1 MRLSNLSCVLL
12 ATLLLLSCAPSEKA
26 THNGAGGVISSN
38 QLTELADLVQQL
50 PTNDST
56 DNVWIN
62 EQILDM
68 GSPATHALVGMLK
81 SPGTGND
88 TYARYAVNGLAKY
101 VSRPGAEAERSS
113 FEQVLLSELQS
124 THPVGVT
131 EFLME
136 QLELVGSDASV
147 PVMQRYLADEQLY
160 TAAAHVL
167 RSVNTPRAEAALLQA
182 LPNTTTAQRAVLIK
196 TLGDMEA
203 SSSQFVRQ
211 VQPMAN
217 STNEDLKSNA
227 LYALA
232 NSGHPEASET
242 IGNDGSVQD
251 QLRFARRLA
260 EEGHTQ
266 RSAQA
271 AREIYNSQ
279 EPAHHRS
286 AALTLVHQSQ
296 DMESLSLLMIAATNT
311 NAELRSAALN
321 LIRDIEGTQITSELT
336 NLLDQA
342 NPDVR
347 ADIIETLGQRGD
359 RQAWYAVQQYI
370 RDDNR
375 DVRLAAIGAS
385 TALGRTGAIDSLLR
399 ALDNADEAHE
409 IDVVKKA
416 LLQQP
421 SEDLFSSAEQR
432 WVNLSTQTKVALI
445 EVLAQRR
452 GRQYMNQ
459 LLSELTNFNGE
470 VRLATFQALSALG
483 TPDDLSRF
491 VSLLSSARNE
501 EETNAIQQAIGSVAA
516 DNPDEQSRTGPI
528 VNALEQASTQQVPVL
543 LETLGMIGGEQ
554 AVESVASYTGHSNA
568 DVQNSAI
575 SVLATWSDAH
585 AIQPILETLETTEA
599 ENSRRLLDGF
609 ARVVRSSHYSDTDKV
624 QFLAE
629 AADAVSTEE
638 ANILVLGALSGI
650 HSEASLRTVIS
661 FFENSSQDVQ
671 NKAYRAAAE
680 ILAPTYRFSE
690 DFDGAD
696 QTLSV
701 LEAATDSTTRQQ
713 VIGYIREFQSQQEL
727 SEGFNALFNGTDLTG
742 WTGEK
747 EAYDVQD
754 GQLIHQAGQNGHL
767 FSQQEYGDFILR
779 FQFKLTP
786 GTNNGLAIRALLE
799 GNPAYQGMELQ
810 ILDNTAEKWSDLE
823 PYQYHGSIYGIAPAE
838 RGHLNPAGEWNT
850 QQVIANGDQ
859 ITVTLNGV
867 TILDVDLSEFDN
879 SDTPDG
885 EDHPGLSRDSGHIG
899 FMGHGDEVAF
909 RNIQIRDLNVYYPDY
924 SMGSEQL
931 GGLNQPP
938 EGFNAL
944 FNGENL
950 DGWKGLVANPEERTE
965 MSNQELAAAQ
975 DKADRVMQQHW
986 SVRDGILYFDGNGE
1000 SLATLEDYEDFD
1012 MLLDWKIER
1021 GGDSGV
1027 YLRGTPQ
1034 VQIWDITQNPVGS
1047 GGLYNN
1053 QQHPSEPLA
1062 PADRP
1067 IGEWNRMRIKMVG
1080 EQVTVHL
1087 NNQLVVDDVVMENYW
1102 NRDKRI
1108 YPEGQIELQSHSTPL
1123 YFKNVFIREI
1133 PRTESLFNGDDLT
1146 GWEAVDGEPDS
1157 WQVSDGMLT
1166 AVLQGSGWLSSETT
1180 YDNFKLE
1187 LDYRLPEGG
1196 NSGIFLRAPH
1206 EGNPAYQGM
1215 EIQLLDD
1222 YAEEYADLEPS
1233 QYTGSIYGVKEPSKR
1248 ATKPAGQ
1255 WQEMVIRADGPH
1267 IKITLN
1273 GEIITS
1279 TSLVN
1284 HMGKVN
1290 EHPGLKRRRGY
1301 IGLQNHGSVVEFKN
1315 IRITEIE

>member
-1 MRLSNLSCVLL
+1 M
-12 ATLLLLSCAPSEKA
+12 
-26 THNGAGGVISSN
+26 
-38 QLTELADLVQQL
+38 
-50 PTNDST
+50 
-56 DNVWIN
+56 
-62 EQILDM
+62 
-68 GSPATHALVGMLK
+68 
-81 SPGTGND
+81 
-88 TYARYAVNGLAKY
+88 
-101 VSRPGAEAERSS
+101 
-113 FEQVLLSELQS
+113 
-124 THPVGVT
+124 
-131 EFLME
+131 
-136 QLELVGSDASV
+136 
-147 PVMQRYLADEQLY
+147 
-160 TAAAHVL
+160 
-167 RSVNTPRAEAALLQA
+167 
-182 LPNTTTAQRAVLIK
+182 
-196 TLGDMEA
+196 
-203 SSSQFVRQ
+203 
-211 VQPMAN
+211 
-217 STNEDLKSNA
+217 
-227 LYALA
+227 
-232 NSGHPEASET
+232 
-242 IGNDGSVQD
+242 
-251 QLRFARRLA
+251 
-260 EEGHTQ
+260 
-266 RSAQA
+266 
-271 AREIYNSQ
+271 
-279 EPAHHRS
+279 
-286 AALTLVHQSQ
+286 TLVHQSQ
-296 DMESLSLLMIAATNT
+296 DPESFDFLMAAATDT
-311 NAELRSAALN
+311 NADLRSAALN
-321 LIRDIEGTQITSELT
+321 VIRDIEGTQITSELT
-336 NLLDQA
+336 NLLDQV

-370 RDDNR
+370 RDANR

-385 TALGRTGAIDSLLR
+385 TALGRTNAIGSLLR
-399 ALDNADEAHE
+399 ALDNADEANE

-432 WVNLSTQTKVALI
+432 WLNLSTQAKVALI

-459 LLSELTNFNGE
+459 LLSELYNFNGE
-470 VRLATFQALSALG
+470 VRLATLQALSALG
-483 TPDDLSRF
+483 EPDDLPRF
-491 VSLLSSARNE
+491 VRLLSSARNE
-501 EETNAIQQAIGSVAA
+501 EETNAIQQAIASVAA
-516 DNPDEQSRTGPI
+516 DNPDEQSQPGPVI
-528 VNALEQASTQQVPVL
+528 NALEQASTEQVPVL

-554 AVESVASYTGHSNA
+554 AAETAASYTGHSNS
-568 DVQNSAI
+568 DVRNSAI
-575 SVLATWSDAH
+575 SVLANWPDAH
-585 AIQPILETLETTEA
+585 AIQPILETLDTTQA

-609 ARVVRSSHYSDTDKV
+609 ARIIRNSHYSDADKV

-638 ANILVLGALSGI
+638 ANLLVLGELSVI
-650 HSEASLRTVIS
+650 HSEASLRAVTS
-661 FFENSSQDVQ
+661 FFENSSPDVQ
-671 NKAYRAAAE
+671 NQAYRAAAE
-680 ILAPTYRFSE
+680 ILAPSYRFSE

-713 VIGYIREFQSQQEL
+713 VIGYIQEFQSQQEL

-742 WTGEK
+742 WTGDK

-786 GTNNGLAIRALLE
+786 GANNGLAIRAPLE

-810 ILDNTAEKWSDLE
+810 ILDNTSEKWSDLE
-823 PYQYHGSIYGIAPAE
+823 PYQYHGSIYGVAPAE

-850 QQVIANGDQ
+850 QQVIANGSQ

-885 EDHPGLSRDSGHIG
+885 EDHPGLSRDTGHIG

-909 RNIQIRDLNVYYPDY
+909 RNIQIRDLNVYYPSY
-924 SMGSEQL
+924 TVSEQQA
-931 GGLNQPP
+931 GMNHPP
-938 EGFNAL
+938 EGYKAL

-950 DGWKGLVANPEERTE
+950 DGWKGLVANPETRAE
-965 MSNQELAAAQ
+965 MSDQERAAAQ
-975 DKADRVMQQHW
+975 KNADRMMQQHW

-1000 SLATLEDYEDFD
+1000 SLATAEDYKDFE
-1012 MLLDWKIER
+1012 MLLDWKIEP

-1053 QQHPSEPLA
+1053 QQHLSEPLV

-1102 NRDKRI
+1102 NRDKLI
-1108 YPEGQIELQSHSTPL
+1108 YPIGQIELQSHSTPL
-1123 YFKNVFIREI
+1123 YFKNIFVREI
-1133 PRTESLFNGDDLT
+1133 PRMESLFNREDLT
-1146 GWEAVDGEPDS
+1146 GWEAVGGDPGS

-1166 AVLQGSGWLSSETT
+1166 ATPQGSGWLSSATM

-1196 NSGIFLRAPH
+1196 NSGIFMRAPH

-1233 QYTGSIYGVKEPSKR
+1233 QYTGSIYGVKAPSSR

-1255 WQEMVIRADGPH
+1255 WQKMVIRADGPH

-1279 TSLVN
+1279 SSLVN

-1290 EHPGLKRRRGY
+1290 DHPGLKRRRGY

-1315 IRITEIE
+1315 IQITEIE

>member
-12 ATLLLLSCAPSEKA
+12 AILLLISCAPLKKA
-26 THNGAGGVISSN
+26 THNGEEDVISAN
-38 QLTELADLVQQL
+38 QLTELKDLVQQL
-50 PTNDST
+50 PTNNST
-56 DNVWIN
+56 ENVWIN

-68 GSPATHALVGMLK
+68 GSSATQALVGMLK
-81 SPGTGND
+81 SPGIGND
-88 TYARYAVNGLAKY
+88 TYARYAVNGLVKY

-113 FEQVLLSELQS
+113 FEHVLLSELQS
-124 THPVGVT
+124 SHPVAVKI
-131 EFLME
+131 FLME
-136 QLELVGSDASV
+136 QLELVGSNASL
-147 PVMQRYLADEQLY
+147 PVIQPYLADEQLY
-160 TAAAHVL
+160 TAASQVL
-167 RSVNTPRAEAALLQA
+167 RSVNTPKAEAALLQA
-182 LPNTTTAQRAVLIK
+182 LPKATIPHRAVLIK

-203 SSSQFVRQ
+203 TSSELVRQ
-211 VQPMAN
+211 VQTMAN
-217 STNEDLKSNA
+217 STNENLKINA

-232 NSGHPEASET
+232 NSGNPDASET
-242 IGNDGSVQD
+242 INNYGSVQD
-251 QLRFARRLA
+251 KIRFAHRLA
-260 EEGHTQ
+260 EEGYTQ
-266 RSAQA
+266 QSAQA
-271 AREIYNSQ
+271 AREIYNSEQ
-279 EPAHHRS
+279 PAHHRI
-286 AALTLVHQSQ
+286 AALTLFHQSQ
-296 DMESLSLLMIAATNT
+296 DPESPDLLMTAAIDTH
-311 NAELRSAALN
+311 AELRSAALD

-336 NLLDQA
+336 NLLNQA
-342 NPDVR
+342 NPEVR

-359 RQAWYAVQQYI
+359 RQAWYIVQQYM

-375 DVRLAAIGAS
+375 EVRLAAIGAS
-385 TALGRTGAIDSLLR
+385 TALGSTGAIGSLLR
-399 ALDNADEAHE
+399 ALDNADEANE

-421 SEDLFSSAEQR
+421 SQALFSTAEQQ
-432 WVNLSTQTKVALI
+432 WMNLSTQSKVTLI

-452 GRQYMNQ
+452 GRQYMDQ
-459 LLSELTNFNGE
+459 LLSELNTFDGD

-491 VSLLSSARNE
+491 VNLLPRARNE
-501 EETNAIQQAIGSVAA
+501 EETNAIQQAIASVAA
-516 DNPDEQSRTGPI
+516 DIPDEQSRTEPVI
-528 VNALEQASTQQVPVL
+528 NALGQPTTEQVPAL
-543 LETLGMIGGEQ
+543 LETLGIIGGEQ
-554 AVESVASYTGHSNA
+554 AVESVSSYTSHSNT
-568 DVQNSAI
+568 DVRDSAI
-575 SVLATWSDAH
+575 SELANWPDAR
-585 AIQPILETLETTEA
+585 AIQPILETLETTDA
-599 ENSRRLLDGF
+599 EKSRRLLDGL
-609 ARVVRSSHYSDTDKV
+609 ARIVRSSHYSDTDKV

-638 ANILVLGALSGI
+638 ASILVLGALSGI

-661 FFENSSQDVQ
+661 FFENSSQEVQ
-671 NKAYRAAAE
+671 NKAYQAAAE
-680 ILAPTYRFSE
+680 ILVPSYRFSE
-690 DFDGAD
+690 DFDGAG
-696 QTLSV
+696 QALSV
-701 LEAATDSTTRQQ
+701 LEAATDSTTRQK
-713 VIGYIREFQSQQEL
+713 VIGYIQEFQSQQEL

-742 WTGEK
+742 WTGDK
-747 EAYDVQD
+747 EAYEVQD
-754 GQLIHQAGQNGHL
+754 GQLIHQPGENGHL

-786 GTNNGLAIRALLE
+786 GANNGLAIRAPLE

-810 ILDNTAEKWSDLE
+810 ILDNSAEKWSDLE
-823 PYQYHGSIYGIAPAE
+823 PYQYHGSIYGVASAE
-838 RGHLNPAGEWNT
+838 RGHLKPAGEWNT
-850 QQVIANGDQ
+850 QQVIANGAQ

-867 TILDVDLSEFDN
+867 TILGVDLSEMDN

-909 RNIQIRDLNVYYPDY
+909 RNIQIRDLNVYYPNY
-924 SMGSEQL
+924 MGSEQQA
-931 GGLNQPP
+931 GMNHPP
-938 EGFNAL
+938 EGYKAL

-950 DGWKGLVANPEERTE
+950 DGWKGLVGNPDTRAE
-965 MSNQELAAAQ
+965 MSDQELAAARE
-975 DKADRVMQQHW
+975 KADRVMQQHW

-1000 SLATLEDYEDFD
+1000 SLATVEDFKD
-1012 MLLDWKIER
+1012 FEMLLDWKIEP

-1053 QQHPSEPLA
+1053 QQHPSEPLV

-1067 IGEWNRMRIKMVG
+1067 IREWNRMRIKMVG

-1087 NNQLVVDDVVMENYW
+1087 NNQLVVDDVVLENYW

-1133 PRTESLFNGDDLT
+1133 PRPESLFNGEDLT
-1146 GWEAVDGEPDS
+1146 GWEIVDGESGS
-1157 WQVSDGMLT
+1157 WQVFGGMLT
-1166 AVLQGSGWLSSETT
+1166 AVNQSSGWLSSATL

-1187 LDYRLPEGG
+1187 LEYRLPEGG
-1196 NSGIFLRAPH
+1196 NSGIFLRAPR

-1222 YAEEYADLEPS
+1222 YAEEYAELEPS
-1233 QYTGSIYGVKEPSKR
+1233 QYTGSIYGVKEPSSR

-1284 HMGKVN
+1284 HMEKVN

-1301 IGLQNHGSVVEFKN
+1301 IGLQNHGTVVEFNN